1 MENVVDFASYKAKA
15 EGKEFDQVEEMM
27 VDFMKDSISILHMNG
42 IDPHTEEIAK
52 NIISISML
60 FRAVVDREFGNHN
73 ELIPMLD
80 VMSKELENK

>member
-1 MENVVDFASYKAKA
+1 MTKLHNIEPT
-15 EGKEFDQVEEMM
+15 QVEQIR
-27 VDFMKDSISILHMNG
+27 DGLNNLGDAILQMNG

>member
-1 MENVVDFASYKAKA
+1 MENVIDFASYKAKA

-27 VDFMKDSISILHMNG
+27 VDFMKDSISILHSNG
-42 IDPHTEEIAK
+42 INPHTEEIAK

-73 ELIPMLD
+73 EFTLAI
-80 VMSKELENK
+80 SII